1 MKTIVTRMD
10 ANNDIFKKILD
21 DADVRDF
28 LADVYVRKVYARLR
42 EAA

>member
-1 MKTIVTRMD
+1 MKWY

-28 LADVYVRKVYARLR
+28 LADVSVKRVYTRLR